1 MMSSSDSLK
10 CSDSSLTRPCS
21 PSSAAASCR
30 RSSLGC
36 MPLETDGNGRAYSS
50 SSERAERSVSPHCRA
65 PTSLP
70 HCASAPP
77 RQTRLAADTGR
88 DQAPQRPPPA
98 HATVLGL
105 PRRPLE
111 VPRPLVVSLETALA
125 VSPETASAVSLETAS
140 EVSLEMASAGCR
152 SLARRAAGGPA
163 TEAHASMATGSC
175 PACRHSRL
183 RPARPFAGCW
193 AD

>member
-21 PSSAAASCR
+21 TSSAAASCR

-36 MPLETDGNGRAYSS
+36 MHLETDGNGRAYSS

-111 VPRPLVVSLETALA
+111 VPRPLVVNLESASA
-125 VSPETASAVSLETAS
+125 VSPETACA
-140 EVSLEMASAGCR
+140 VSLEMASAGYC
-152 SLARRAAGGPA
+152 SLAVRARGGPA
-163 TEAHASMATGSC
+163 TAAYASRANGSPY
-175 PACRHSRL
+175 PACQRL
-183 RPARPFAGCW
+183 RPFAGC
-193 AD
+193 